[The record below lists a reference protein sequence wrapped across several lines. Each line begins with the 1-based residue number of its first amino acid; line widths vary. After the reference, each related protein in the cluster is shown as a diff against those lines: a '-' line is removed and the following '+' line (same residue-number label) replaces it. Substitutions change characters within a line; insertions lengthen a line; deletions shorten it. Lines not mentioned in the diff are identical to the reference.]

1 MVLRCIQQDG
11 GWSKVQELA
20 AHVSSKWN
28 DSQSN
33 IPNIGVK
40 NGSRK
45 SSHSQKNG
53 CPYALPLHLRSNCL
67 RQEAVPSHR
76 SESLLRSMKYGSYA
90 MKGFCFLLAVMLTAM
105 PVEGTA
111 QAAQSSTPPAATAA
125 PATTPAPQ
133 TAAPAAPAAANVSGP
148 NYAGPVDASRYIIGP
163 DDSLQVTVWKEPTLS
178 GTVPVRPD
186 GMISL
191 VLVGDMPAA
200 GLTPMA
206 LGADISQRLK
216 KYIQDPVVTVVVLG
230 VNSHRI
236 FLVGEVAHVGPLML
250 TPGMTVLQ
258 AIVSAGGLTQFASS
272 KRIYIL
278 RTVAGKQQKMP
289 FNYKQ
294 ALKGENEG
302 VSLLVGDT
310 IVVP

>member
-1 MVLRCIQQDG
+1 
-11 GWSKVQELA
+11 
-20 AHVSSKWN
+20 
-28 DSQSN
+28 
-33 IPNIGVK
+33 
-40 NGSRK
+40 
-45 SSHSQKNG
+45 
-53 CPYALPLHLRSNCL
+53 
-67 RQEAVPSHR
+67 
-76 SESLLRSMKYGSYA
+76 MKYGSYV

-105 PVEGTA
+105 PVAGTA

-125 PATTPAPQ
+125 PATTPAQQ
-133 TAAPAAPAAANVSGP
+133 TAAPAAPAAPAAANVAGP

-163 DDSLQVTVWKEPTLS
+163 EDSLQVTVWKEPTLS

-191 VLVGDMPAA
+191 VLVGDMAAA

-230 VNSHRI
+230 VNSQRI